1 MAGSLWPDSPL
12 SLARIWKSRP
22 KQPMNITCM
31 AVSELENS
39 ARSHICSIYK
49 LSPWAWKLSTLQK
62 LMSRLSLFISKWSN
76 KPQEPVEGREWN
88 SISRASHM
96 CHLTFMVTVQ
106 VGIIGSL
113 IPSIFIDWNY
123 FIRKSCLFFS
133 VYLHVDFMDI
143 YGLWSNTII
152 TYSVAWVVPVLTI
165 GSSGSNLI
173 TLWLQPRQWAGEDKS
188 GSRETSQEKLL
199 QQSKRVMRMTG
210 TKAMKVEKGG
220 RI

>member
-106 VGIIGSL
+106 VGIIGTWLMWKRKLRTGRLFLQSLAGKWFQSLCLFLSILLFSGIGKAKQKYKASRPRCEWSL
-113 IPSIFIDWNY
+113 IILPVSLQGL
-123 FIRKSCLFFS
+123 IRMPAIVSC
-133 VYLHVDFMDI
+133 
-143 YGLWSNTII
+143 
-152 TYSVAWVVPVLTI
+152 VL
-165 GSSGSNLI
+165 
-173 TLWLQPRQWAGEDKS
+173 D
-188 GSRETSQEKLL
+188 
-199 QQSKRVMRMTG
+199 VMVG
-210 TKAMKVEKGG
+210 AE
-220 RI
+220 